1 MAKDTDTIE
10 RIFSEARQ
18 RVGAI
23 VAQGDREDIDGI
35 LDAAQERAARVVAE
49 VSPWEGLD
57 FDALGEWGGDLEA
70 LAGWDIDL
78 KAPEW
83 DFEPLAGWDIDLKTW
98 EWGKKETAR
107 EAADLEALE
116 KEDLKADLEAL
127 NFDAPDGCPFCGRP
141 LNTTLNTS
149 PTTEHHD
156 TEQSAHPGTAGVS
169 GNGNP

>member
-1 MAKDTDTIE
+1 MAKDTDTIG
-10 RIFSEARQ
+10 RIFAEARQ

-49 VSPWEGLD
+49 LGPWEGL
-57 FDALGEWGGDLEA
+57 GEWGVDLEA
-70 LAGWDIDL
+70 
-78 KAPEW
+78 
-83 DFEPLAGWDIDLKTW
+83 LAGWDIDLKTW

-116 KEDLKADLEAL
+116 KEELKADLEAL
-127 NFDAPDGCPFCGRP
+127 DFDGPDGCPFCGRP

-149 PTTEHHD
+149 PTTEHHGP
-156 TEQSAHPGTAGVS
+156 EQSAHPTPARQV
-169 GNGNP
+169 